1 MKANAFLNIPMV
13 AFLILAVM
21 PGSVSA
27 NAPAENTP
35 PNKIYLP
42 LVENAPKPILG
53 SLGSIQYTLDT
64 SRKVSATYNSS
75 SGPVHLKVTDAKGY
89 VWELWVYAGVAESEV
104 ISMTPFASLDDSQS
118 QAKPRSGV
126 QLEPDGLQFSQ
137 AVSLIVTPPM
147 SNPGA
152 GLIFSL
158 NQDGSGVR
166 FAETWNSGNQATAYI
181 WHFSAAAYDD
191 GADAG
196 TDLMSQYAK
205 WAAEDYKL
213 ALDAANLFIKAGPI
227 PPPTPPAISQFCR
240 GTEVNPNE
248 GEAYEFM
255 RYFLDP
261 YLDIVTVILG
271 SMKTLE
277 LVNGDADISAGMA
290 TAAQIMQMADTSILK
305 LGTTYQ
311 NEKPPDHLFAIYNAG
326 LQTEYILMLM
336 SSPGSISINPKLVA
350 WSATIR
356 DYYLDQLKT
365 KHDYRAFPILL
376 DLEKQTDLLGGSNR
390 LQEIMSAMTFEVD
403 VDTSFDA
410 TWYFGSSYYDAG
422 HVEQTAKVKNLQI
435 QITDGGIFWG
445 DFNNAILKYTKG
457 SLTVV
462 SVVQSGTYALAP
474 GQTYTVS
481 LLLQNWDACVTKTF
495 DVKIFPDF
503 GGVETYTGTNRDDPV
518 AGAAGNS
525 SFPDYYL
532 GGFLFSVPMQNL
544 NPTLGDHTF
553 SGTSSTDT
561 LSTAAQIHLVITHTP
576 Q

>member
-1 MKANAFLNIPMV
+1 MKANTFLNILMV
-13 AFLILAVM
+13 AFLILVVM
-21 PGSVSA
+21 PAPVRA

-42 LVENAPKPILG
+42 LVKNAPKPILG

-64 SRKVSATYNSS
+64 SRKVSATYDSN

-89 VWELWVYAGVAESEV
+89 VWELWVYGGLSESEV
-104 ISMTPFASLDDSQS
+104 ISMTPFATLDDSQS

-137 AVSLIVTPPM
+137 AVTLIVTPPM

-166 FAETWNSGNQATAYI
+166 FAETWNSGNKATAWI
-181 WHFSAAAYDD
+181 RHFSAAAYDD

-227 PPPTPPAISQFCR
+227 TPPTPPAISQFCR
-240 GTEVNPNE
+240 GTEVNPEE

-261 YLDIVTVILG
+261 YYDIVTVLLG
-271 SMKTLE
+271 SMKTLA
-277 LVNGDADISAGMA
+277 LVNGDADTSAGMA
-290 TAAQIMQMADTSILK
+290 AATQIMQMADTSILK

-311 NEKPPDHLFAIYNAG
+311 DETPPDHLYAILNAG
-326 LQTEYILMLM
+326 LQTEYILEMLGG
-336 SSPGSISINPKLVA
+336 SSSINPKLIT
-350 WSATIR
+350 WSVTIR

-376 DLEKQTDLLGGSNR
+376 SLEKQTELLGGSDR
-390 LQEIMSAMTFEVD
+390 LQNIMSAMTFEVD

-410 TWYFGSSYYDAG
+410 TWYFGGEYYDSG
-422 HVEQTAKVKNLQI
+422 HVEQTATVKNLQI
-435 QITDGGIFWG
+435 QITDGGVFWG
-445 DFNNAILKYTKG
+445 DLNNAILKYTKG

-462 SVVQSGTYALAP
+462 SVQSGTYALAP
-474 GQTYTVS
+474 GQTYTAS
-481 LLLQNWDACVTKTF
+481 LLLKNWDACVTKTF
-495 DVKIFPDF
+495 DVQIFPVF
-503 GGVETYTGTNRDDPV
+503 GVGETWTGTNRGDPV

-525 SFPDYYL
+525 SFQGYYL

-561 LSTAAQIHLVITHTP
+561 LSTAAQIHLVIKHTP
-576 Q
+576 